1 MKYIC
6 ILFALTLLC
15 IGCHRSNDEEMRA
28 AIKGD
33 WISDQSKG
41 RSWTDMLSF
50 EDSVCTTF
58 DREGRYSNFMIHD
71 DTIFIREKVIERKEI
86 DQDVLED
93 NQWASGEQW
102 VRDGSIYYKLRIVS
116 AKDNQL
122 TLLPLDEWTREL
134 VHRKYQLASD
144 TLHLNK
150 LPLKHNL
157 PFERIGFY
165 CSSGLGRWPE
175 LYLEL
180 DSAGNFLFNGK
191 YNTDKRGLYRGKV
204 SANDISIINKKVKSI
219 SLDELRVIYGAGV
232 TDFRTFNIV
241 IKAGGKTY
249 RGVDYSYSMPTELH
263 FLFHKL
269 QELYR
274 NAALQR
280 DSTVRGSF
288 QFEIS
293 TPMIMR

>member
-1 MKYIC
+1 MKHIG
-6 ILFALTLLC
+6 ILIALTLLC
-15 IGCHRSNDEEMRA
+15 IGCNRSNEEEMRA

-33 WISDQSKG
+33 WISDESKD
-41 RSWTDMLSF
+41 RSWTAMLSF

-86 DQDVLED
+86 DQDNLED
-93 NQWASGEQW
+93 SQWASGEQW
-102 VRDGSIYYKLRIVS
+102 IRDGSIYYKLRIVS

-122 TLLPLDEWTREL
+122 KLLLLDEWTREL
-134 VHRKYQLASD
+134 VHRKFQPATD
-144 TLHLNK
+144 TLQLQK

-157 PFERIGFY
+157 SFERIGFY
-165 CSSGLGRWPE
+165 CSTGMRSEPE

-180 DSAGNFLFNGK
+180 DSVGNFLFNGK

-204 SANDISIINKKVKSI
+204 SANDILIINKKVKSI
-219 SLDELRVIYGAGV
+219 NLDELRVVYGAGV

-274 NAALQR
+274 NIDLQR
-280 DSTVRGSF
+280 DSTVRRSF
-288 QFEIS
+288 QLEIS